1 MNVAIMPGKIDML
14 DAIGRFKKLYTG
26 LVYDIMDGLGLPQQ
40 TLATDMRPLRDD
52 MIVAGPA
59 FTVQGINDPNGDPDL
74 RARRI
79 KMFGDMR
86 LPCVDVRDCGF
97 DTRVAHYGEMNA
109 VLGRAKG
116 VVGAV
121 IDGGIRDGGLLLKMD
136 FPCFRRYHSPVE
148 ALQRWSYYRWQQP
161 IALRGSMSATVIVRP
176 GDFMFGDI
184 DGVLVIPIERLEEV
198 LRLSEEHAA
207 VENSARAEFADPTK
221 DAEEVYGRYRKL

>member
-1 MNVAIMPGKIDML
+1 MTANVLPGKLDIL
-14 DAIGRFKKLYTG
+14 DAVERFKKLYTG
-26 LVYDIMDGLGLPQQ
+26 LVYDIMDGMGLPNQS
-40 TLATDMRPLRDD
+40 LATDLRPLRSD

-59 FTVQGINDPNGDPDL
+59 FTVQGINDPNGDPSL
-74 RARRI
+74 RERRI

-86 LPCVDVRDCGF
+86 HPCVDVRDCGF

-121 IDGGIRDGGLLLKMD
+121 IDGGVRDSRHILNMN
-136 FPCFRRYHSPVE
+136 FPCFARYYSPVE

-161 IALRGSMSATVIVRP
+161 IALRGSMSATVVVRP

-207 VENSARAEFADPTK
+207 IEDRARAEFSDPTK
-221 DAEEVYGRYRKL
+221 DVEEVYARYKKL

>member
-1 MNVAIMPGKIDML
+1 MNVATKPGTIDML

-26 LVYDIMDGLGLPQQ
+26 LVYDVMDGLGLPQQ
-40 TLATDMRPLRDD
+40 SLATDMRPLRDD

-74 RARRI
+74 RSRRI

-86 LPCVDVRDCGF
+86 MPCVDVRDCGF

-121 IDGGIRDGGLLLKMD
+121 IDGGIRDSGLILGMN

-176 GDFMFGDI
+176 GDFIFGDI

-207 VENSARAEFADPTK
+207 IENRARAEFADPTK
-221 DAEEVYGRYRKL
+221 DVEEVYARYKKL